1 MKRTLVSY
9 RFYKK
14 VTEKATSQRNW
25 CVYQDYRICDI
36 QISIVFLYTSSKEP
50 KLNWKKY
57 NITKSTK
64 YLKINV
70 IKVVLASILKTEG
83 TVKRN

>member
-25 CVYQDYRICDI
+25 RVYQDYRICDI

-50 KLNWKKY
+50 KLN
-57 NITKSTK
+57 
-64 YLKINV
+64 
-70 IKVVLASILKTEG
+70 
-83 TVKRN
+83 